1 MKTKEFQINSITVN
15 GVKYDIV
22 VDEETNCE
30 NCDLVNNYTTNKE
43 DNCPMCKH
51 CFSLF
56 GMENIF
62 KKLINY
68 DNKS

>member
-22 VDEETNCE
+22 DDEEINCE
-30 NCDLVNNYTTNKE
+30 ICDLLNDYATNKG
-43 DNCPMCKH
+43 DDCPMCKH

-56 GMENIF
+56 GLEKIF
-62 KKLINY
+62 KKYN
-68 DNKS
+68 